1 MGIAATA
8 DAVSTALAL
17 LDLGETKTVA
27 RAFLPYRDRE
37 QLSQLTVTVMPRGI
51 DRSIAARSGLAQEDH
66 MLEVAVQK
74 RLEGTD
80 EAALAPLVAALET
93 VAGHLSG
100 FTIASGRRCI
110 EVRIDPLLAEDH
122 AVNLRVFTGVV
133 QARFRTHI

>member
-8 DAVSTALAL
+8 DAVVTSLAS
-17 LDLGETKTVA
+17 LDLGEAKTTA
-27 RAFLPYRDRE
+27 RAFMPYRDRE

-51 DRSIAARSGLAQEDH
+51 DRTIAARSGIAQEDH
-66 MLEVAVQK
+66 LLEVAVQK

-80 EAALAPLVAALET
+80 EAALAPLVAALEA

-100 FTIASGRRCI
+100 LTLASGRRCI